1 MRKILLGIDL
11 VICSLWTIAALGS
24 RMAWVDTPAT

>member
-1 MRKILLGIDL
+1 MRKTLLEIDL

>member
-1 MRKILLGIDL
+1 MRKTQLEIDL
-11 VICSLWTIAALGS
+11 AICSLWTIAAFGS